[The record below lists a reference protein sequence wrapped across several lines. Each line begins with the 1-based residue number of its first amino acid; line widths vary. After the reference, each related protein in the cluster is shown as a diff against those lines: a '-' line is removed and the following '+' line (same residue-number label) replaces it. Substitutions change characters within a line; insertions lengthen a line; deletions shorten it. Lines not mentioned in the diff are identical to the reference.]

1 MKMKRFVSLV
11 LTLALSLS
19 LVGCGSSSKPSDAE
33 KEENP
38 TTPPAETSNDLGDFP
53 NKDVRVLIPYAA
65 GGNSD
70 LNARKLAEIVDKY
83 DLLDGHQLIVTNIQG
98 SATQECFNALM
109 TADPDGYTIC
119 LQHNAILT
127 QPAFGNVTFTMED
140 VAAVCEV
147 MQQPFMI
154 FADADAPYNNTAELI
169 EWCKNHPDEKIT
181 MGVPGVGASG
191 QIGIE
196 VYLDQTGIRDSM
208 QFIYYGSGGDSLTG
222 HLSGECVLHGGF
234 AADGLR
240 YVQSGDLK
248 VLAISGQERNESLP
262 DVECFGELGF
272 DLDYMTYQGMWA
284 TKGTPD
290 AVLEY
295 LADVFKQAMD
305 TDEYRAYC
313 VEQGGTPVFAG
324 PQEWHDLMADLD
336 VTVKDL
342 VERLDLAG

>member
-1 MKMKRFVSLV
+1 MKAKRFLYLV
-11 LTLALSLS
+11 AALIMVIS
-19 LVGCGSSSKPSDAE
+19 LVGCGKTPSG
-33 KEENP
+33 
-38 TTPPAETSNDLGDFP
+38 TSGDSGNDRSDFP
-53 NKDVRVLIPYAA
+53 SKDVRLLIPYAA

-83 DLLDGHQLIVTNIQG
+83 NLLNGHQLIVTNIQG

-140 VAAVCEV
+140 VEAVCEV

-154 FADADAPYNNTAELI
+154 FADADAPYSNTAELVQ
-169 EWCKNHPDEKIT
+169 WCKDHPNERIT

-196 VYLDQTGIRDSM
+196 IYLNQLGIRDSM
-208 QFIYYGSGGDSLTG
+208 QFVYYGSGGDSLTG

-234 AADGLR
+234 ASDGIR
-240 YVQSGDLK
+240 YVESGDLK
-248 VLAISGQERNESLP
+248 VLAVSGQGRNESLP

-295 LADVFKQAMD
+295 LADAFKKAVD
-305 TDEYRAYC
+305 TDEYKAYC
-313 VEQGGTPVFAG
+313 DEQGAYATYAG
-324 PQEWHDLMADLD
+324 PQEWHDLMADLNA
-336 VTVKDL
+336 TVCKLVDDL
-342 VERLDLAG
+342 GLAK

>member
-1 MKMKRFVSLV
+1 MKAKRFLYLV
-11 LTLALSLS
+11 AALIMVIS
-19 LVGCGSSSKPSDAE
+19 LVGCGKTPSG
-33 KEENP
+33 
-38 TTPPAETSNDLGDFP
+38 TSGDSGNDRSDFP
-53 NKDVRVLIPYAA
+53 SKDVRLLIPYAA

-83 DLLDGHQLIVTNIQG
+83 NLLNGHQLIVTNIQG

-140 VAAVCEV
+140 VEAVCEV

-154 FADADAPYNNTAELI
+154 FADADAPYSNTAELVQ
-169 EWCKNHPDEKIT
+169 WCKDHPNERIT

-196 VYLDQTGIRDSM
+196 IYLNQLGIRDSM
-208 QFIYYGSGGDSLTG
+208 QFVYYGSGGDSLTG

-234 AADGLR
+234 ASDGIR
-240 YVQSGDLK
+240 YVESGDLK
-248 VLAISGQERNESLP
+248 VLAVSGQGRNESLP

-295 LADVFKQAMD
+295 LADAFKKAVD
-305 TDEYRAYC
+305 TDEYKAYC
-313 VEQGGTPVFAG
+313 DEQGAYAAYAG
-324 PQEWHDLMADLD
+324 PQEWHDLMADLNA
-336 VTVKDL
+336 TVCKLVDDL
-342 VERLDLAG
+342 GLAK

>member
-1 MKMKRFVSLV
+1 MKAKRFLYLV
-11 LTLALSLS
+11 AALIMVIS
-19 LVGCGSSSKPSDAE
+19 LVGCGKTPSG
-33 KEENP
+33 
-38 TTPPAETSNDLGDFP
+38 TSGDSGNDRSNFP
-53 NKDVRVLIPYAA
+53 SKDVRLLIPYAA

-83 DLLDGHQLIVTNIQG
+83 NLLNGHQLIVTNIQG

-140 VAAVCEV
+140 VEAVCEV

-154 FADADAPYNNTAELI
+154 FADADAPYSNTAELVQ
-169 EWCKNHPDEKIT
+169 WCKDHPNERIT

-196 VYLDQTGIRDSM
+196 IYLNQLGIRDSM
-208 QFIYYGSGGDSLTG
+208 QFVYYGSGGDSLTG

-234 AADGLR
+234 ASDGIR
-240 YVQSGDLK
+240 YVESGDLK
-248 VLAISGQERNESLP
+248 VLAVSGQGRNESLP

-295 LADVFKQAMD
+295 LADAFKKAVD
-305 TDEYRAYC
+305 TDEYKAYC
-313 VEQGGTPVFAG
+313 DEQGAYAAYAG
-324 PQEWHDLMADLD
+324 PQEWHDLMADLNA
-336 VTVKDL
+336 TVCKLVDDL
-342 VERLDLAG
+342 GLAK